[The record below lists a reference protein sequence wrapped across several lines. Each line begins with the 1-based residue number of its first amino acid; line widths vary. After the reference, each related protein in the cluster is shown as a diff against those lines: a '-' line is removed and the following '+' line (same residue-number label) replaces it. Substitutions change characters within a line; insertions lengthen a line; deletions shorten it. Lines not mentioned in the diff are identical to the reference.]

1 MTATHAPQAETL
13 RLTVENIPFTALA
26 WGPADGPLALCL
38 HGYPD
43 TARTW
48 RHLGPEL
55 AARGWRVVAP
65 YTRGYAPTGLAPD
78 GAYGVGALARD
89 ALALRSLLA
98 DDEPAVLIG
107 HDWGAVT
114 AYLAGSYAPAAFR
127 RIVTMAVAPGP
138 VLVAPLRSPRR
149 FVADAPL
156 ILRQLRMS
164 WYMFFQLLPWLSERS
179 LPRLIPKL
187 WADWSPGYDAHD
199 DLIDVLAA
207 LREPEHATAALRYY
221 RALFLPWTRRGT
233 YSSEQRHL
241 FGIPPV
247 PLLYLHGAQDGCQLP
262 EIAARSGELLRDP
275 SRAEV
280 IPGVGHFL
288 HLERP
293 DVVGV
298 RIAEFLGRP

>member
-89 ALALRSLLA
+89 ALALRRRLA
-98 DDEPAVLIG
+98 GDEPAVLIG

-114 AYLAGSYAPAAFR
+114 AYLVGSYAPAAFH

-138 VLVAPLRSPRR
+138 VLAAPLPSPRR

-241 FGIPPV
+241 FGVPPV

-262 EIAARSGELLRDP
+262 EIAARSGELLREP

-293 DVVGV
+293 DVVGA

>member
-1 MTATHAPQAETL
+1 MTAIDSLRAETL
-13 RLTVENIPFTALA
+13 HLTGENIPFTALA
-26 WGPADGPLALCL
+26 WGPVDGPLALCL

-55 AARGWRVVAP
+55 ARRGWRVVAP

-89 ALALRSLLA
+89 ALALRRLLA
-98 DDEPAVLIG
+98 GDEPAVLIG

-114 AYLAGSYAPAAFR
+114 AYLAGSFAPGAFR

-149 FVADAPL
+149 LVADVPL

-164 WYMFFQLLPWLSERS
+164 WYMFFQLLPGISERS
-179 LPRLIPKL
+179 LARLIPKL
-187 WADWSPGYDAHD
+187 WSDWSPGYDAHD
-199 DLIDVLAA
+199 DVLDVLAA
-207 LREPEHATAALRYY
+207 LGPAGHATAALRYY

-233 YSSEQRHL
+233 YSTEQRHL
-241 FGIPPV
+241 FGVPPV
-247 PLLYLHGAQDGCQLP
+247 PLLYLHGARDGCQLP
-262 EIAARSGELLRDP
+262 EIAARADAVLDAP
-275 SRAEV
+275 SRVEI

-293 DVVGV
+293 DLVNE
-298 RIAEFLGRP
+298 RIADFLGQP

>member
-1 MTATHAPQAETL
+1 MTATDAHQTETL
-13 RLTVENIPFTALA
+13 QLTVEQIPFTALA
-26 WGPADGPLALCL
+26 WGPTDGPLALCL

-48 RHLGPEL
+48 RHLGPLL
-55 AARGWRVVAP
+55 AERGWRVVAP
-65 YTRGYAPTGLAPD
+65 YTRGYAPTGLAAD

-89 ALALRSLLA
+89 ALALRRALA
-98 DDEPAVLIG
+98 GDEPAVLIG

-114 AYLAGSYAPAAFR
+114 AYLAGSYAPGAFR

-138 VLVAPLRSPRR
+138 VLLAPLRSPQALARELPL
-149 FVADAPL
+149 VA
-156 ILRQLRMS
+156 RQLRMS
-164 WYMFFQLLPWLSERS
+164 WYMFFQLLPGLSERS

-199 DLIDVLAA
+199 DLLDVFAA
-207 LREPEHATAALRYY
+207 LAPPGHATAALRYY

-233 YSSEQRHL
+233 YSTEQRHL
-241 FGIPPV
+241 FGVPPV

-262 EIAARSGELLRDP
+262 EIARRAGDVLHTP

-280 IPGVGHFL
+280 IPDVGHFL

-293 DVVGV
+293 DVVNE
-298 RIAEFLGRP
+298 RIAEFLGDP

>member
-55 AARGWRVVAP
+55 AARGWRVIA
-65 YTRGYAPTGLAPD
+65 
-78 GAYGVGALARD
+78 
-89 ALALRSLLA
+89 
-98 DDEPAVLIG
+98 
-107 HDWGAVT
+107 
-114 AYLAGSYAPAAFR
+114 
-127 RIVTMAVAPGP
+127 
-138 VLVAPLRSPRR
+138 APLPSPRR
-149 FVADAPL
+149 LLADAPL
-156 ILRQLRMS
+156 ILRQLWMS

-207 LREPEHATAALRYY
+207 LRPPGHATAALRYY

-241 FGIPPV
+241 FGVPPV

-293 DVVGV
+293 DVVGA